1 MHFTIGTTRFTVSFL
16 FCCVLALLILFDN
29 NVLLYSFLMV
39 CAHESAHLLAM
50 YCCAV
55 KVEVVR
61 LEPFGIII
69 EKQDE
74 EMPFSSQFMITA
86 AGCILNFLLAVLF
99 LFLYFCK
106 QTEVH
111 FTLFAVNVLLFS
123 LNVLPIDGLDGGQL
137 LTLFLIKRKGM
148 QKARTIGKKVSLCC
162 CVLLFISGAI
172 ICFKI
177 RFNPSICLISFVL
190 FVQTLLKNMNCN

>member
-55 KVEVVR
+55 KVEAVR

-69 EKQDE
+69 EKRDE
-74 EMPFSSQFMITA
+74 DISLKAQAVIAA
-86 AGCILNFLLAVLF
+86 AGCVINFVLAGLF
-99 LFLYFCK
+99 LWLYCFFK
-106 QTEVH
+106 SEVT
-111 FTLFAVNVLLFS
+111 FTLFCVNLCLFS
-123 LNVLPIDGLDGGQL
+123 LNILPIHGLDGGQIL
-137 LTLFLIKRKGM
+137 NLFLQSK
-148 QKARTIGKKVSLCC
+148 GKKNAETTVKTVSCICC
-162 CVLLFISGAI
+162 ALLFIFGVI
-172 ICFKI
+172 LCFKV

-190 FVQTLLKNMNCN
+190 FIQSFLYRQE

>member
-1 MHFTIGTTRFTVSFL
+1 MHFKIGAVHWHISFL
-16 FCCVLALLILFDN
+16 FCILLSLMLLFDSGFM
-29 NVLLYSFLMV
+29 VPTMLTV

-55 KVEVVR
+55 KVEAVR

>member
-55 KVEVVR
+55 KVEAVR

-69 EKQDE
+69 EKRDE
-74 EMPFSSQFMITA
+74 DISLKAQAVIAA
-86 AGCILNFLLAVLF
+86 AGCVINFVLAGLF
-99 LFLYFCK
+99 LWLYCFFK
-106 QTEVH
+106 SEVT
-111 FTLFAVNVLLFS
+111 FTLFCVNVPAATQGFS
-123 LNVLPIDGLDGGQL
+123 LYMSAQSSLSLFFIPAHRLP
-137 LTLFLIKRKGM
+137 
-148 QKARTIGKKVSLCC
+148 ARNPFAAVIP
-162 CVLLFISGAI
+162 
-172 ICFKI
+172 
-177 RFNPSICLISFVL
+177 PSIIFMCFSP
-190 FVQTLLKNMNCN
+190 